1 MIFSENMTKMTKKNS
16 PPPHVSPLAR
26 ARARAHA
33 HARIDA
39 RPHLDDLPTQGRIM
53 GVRGSQNGMATQF
66 PKKSTYMNAIA
77 ISIGKDHLCR
87 ECKTPT
93 DYRETG
99 WSNGAPVMQYI
110 CPHCGIEYH
119 PVVIEL

>member
-1 MIFSENMTKMTKKNS
+1 MIFSENMSSRKQMNT
-16 PPPHVSPLAR
+16 SPLLKDKK
-26 ARARAHA
+26 HME
-33 HARIDA
+33 DM
-39 RPHLDDLPTQGRIM
+39 PTVGSVK
-53 GVRGSQNGMATQF
+53 GVYGAQNGMATQF

-110 CPHCGIEYH
+110 CPHCGVEYH